1 MLSSRLI
8 RTIERKQLRI
18 ADTLRNESSN
28 KLMVELFYTIYN
40 IRIRIMREIIMGRK
54 HMAVFETFAD
64 LRAAC

>member
-1 MLSSRLI
+1 
-8 RTIERKQLRI
+8 
-18 ADTLRNESSN
+18 
-28 KLMVELFYTIYN
+28 MVELFYTIYN